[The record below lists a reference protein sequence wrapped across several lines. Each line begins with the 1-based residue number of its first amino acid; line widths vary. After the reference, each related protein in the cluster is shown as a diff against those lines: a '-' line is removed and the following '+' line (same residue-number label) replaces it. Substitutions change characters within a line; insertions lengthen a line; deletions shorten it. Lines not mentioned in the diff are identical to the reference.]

1 MPSALVLLAEG
12 AEEMETVITVD
23 VLRRGGVDVTLA
35 GVAGGSP
42 VKCSR
47 NVSIVPD
54 ASLDAALSKGPY
66 DAVVCPGGGGGAKIL
81 SESEAVGKVLKD
93 QESKGGIVAAVCAGP
108 TALLS
113 HGVGKGKKVTS
124 YPSVG
129 DKMKKGGYTY
139 SEDRVVQDGKIITSR
154 GPGTCF
160 EFALKIVE
168 ALAGKEKAASLVDP
182 MLVKL

>member
-1 MPSALVLLAEG
+1 
-12 AEEMETVITVD
+12 METVITVD

-35 GVAGGSP
+35 GVAGSDP

-54 ASLDAALSKGPY
+54 ASLNDALAKGPY
-66 DAVVCPGGGGGAKIL
+66 DVVICPGGAGGAKIL
-81 SESEAVGKVLKD
+81 SQSDCVGKVLKE
-93 QESKGGIVAAVCAGP
+93 QEGRGGFVAAVCAGP

-129 DKMKKGGYTY
+129 DKMKDGGYPY

-168 ALAGKEKAASLVDP
+168 VLVGKEKADSLVEP
-182 MLVKL
+182 MLVKM